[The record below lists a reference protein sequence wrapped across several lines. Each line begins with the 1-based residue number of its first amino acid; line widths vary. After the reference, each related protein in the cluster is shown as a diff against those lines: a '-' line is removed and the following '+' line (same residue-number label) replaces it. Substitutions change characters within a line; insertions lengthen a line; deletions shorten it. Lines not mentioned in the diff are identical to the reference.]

1 MRWGERGIRV
11 GEKREHTEGEKKGEK
26 KRKREREREKGW
38 RPLNKVWGKCGMS
51 EHSSSYVGRRN
62 KV

>member
-1 MRWGERGIRV
+1 MGRERDKSG
-11 GEKREHTEGEKKGEK
+11 REERTHRGRKKGREK
-26 KRKREREREKGW
+26 AKEREREKGW